1 MAEMTR
7 AEHQTLIDRRYAEIF
22 DEAYSSTVDQLPMW
36 FDMQT
41 SDSFEERRG
50 SEGELPRWTAFGGA
64 LSYTQFYEQ
73 YNAVATH
80 IEFTQAYRMA
90 RSLVDDDLTGIMST
104 DRYRKMV
111 DAAVR
116 TRQAHGA
123 RLWNFMTSNDVFF
136 YSRSE
141 AVPIASDSHTTRT
154 PNVSTATGF
163 DNLSTAELSQ
173 TSFRSLRQQM
183 RRFAGDQGDIANV
196 IPTTLIVPIELE
208 QRGQEVLL
216 SPGDP
221 DNARRSMNPEQNSAD
236 IMVPLYMTD
245 ANNWGLVNKN
255 MMKENCKWFDYRKY
269 TKPDFRSILDFE
281 TYQLKCSGYMRYSFM
296 VFGWRWVG
304 WANVT

>member
-7 AEHQTLIDRRYAEIF
+7 AEHQTLIDRRYAEIY
-22 DEAYSSTVDQLPMW
+22 DEEYGSVLDQLPMW
-36 FDMQT
+36 FDIQT

-64 LSYTQFYEQ
+64 LTYTQFYEQ

-80 IEFTQAYRMA
+80 IEFTQAYRIA
-90 RSLVDDDLTGIMST
+90 RSLVDDDLTGIMNT

-111 DAAVR
+111 SAAIR
-116 TRQAHGA
+116 TRQQHGA
-123 RLWNFMTSNDVFF
+123 RLWNFMASNDTFF
-136 YSRSE
+136 YNRSE
-141 AVPIASDSHTTRT
+141 GVPIASDSHTTRT

-163 DNLSTAELSQ
+163 DNLSTAELSP

-183 RRFAGDQGDIANV
+183 RRFASDTGDIANV
-196 IPTTLIVPIELE
+196 IPDSLIVPIELE
-208 QRGQEVLL
+208 QRAQEILL

-221 DNARRSMNPEQNSAD
+221 DNARRTMNPEQNAAE
-236 IMVPLYMTD
+236 IMVPIYMTD
-245 ANNWGLVNKN
+245 ANNWGLVNKR
-255 MMKENCKWFDYRKY
+255 MMMENCIWFDYAKY

-296 VFGWRWVG
+296 VFGWRWVAF
-304 WANVT
+304 ANVT